1 MEAVESET
9 DFDLA
14 SPYARVRR
22 ALALMVASIV
32 TITLTGVL
40 YLHPELPEF
49 GRSATTTISALQ
61 SAYHVTAVDFVD
73 PATGWVAVDFSSGDF
88 AVLHTT
94 DGGVSWT
101 SQLVGA
107 SDGHPQFMKFFDD
120 GVGVFALT
128 GTVPLLH
135 RTSDGGRTWV
145 SRPAPNVTG
154 TVLSW
159 SFVDSYLG
167 WVLVVRSGL
176 TQRASATLF
185 IIVYGGSRRVAC

>member
-1 MEAVESET
+1 MEAGEAET

-22 ALALMVASIV
+22 ALALMVAAIV
-32 TITLTGVL
+32 TITLTGVR

-94 DGGVSWT
+94 DGGVIWT
-101 SQLVGA
+101 SQLIGA
-107 SDGHPQFMKFFDD
+107 SDGHPHVMKFFED
-120 GVGVFALT
+120 GVGVVALT
-128 GTVPLLH
+128 ATGHLLL
-135 RTSDGGRTWV
+135 RT
-145 SRPAPNVTG
+145 
-154 TVLSW
+154 L
-159 SFVDSYLG
+159 Y
-167 WVLVVRSGL
+167 
-176 TQRASATLF
+176 
-185 IIVYGGSRRVAC
+185 

>member
-40 YLHPELPEF
+40 YLHPELPAF
-49 GRSATTTISALQ
+49 GRSATTTISVLQ

-73 PATGWVAVDFSSGDF
+73 PATGWVAVNFSSGDF
-88 AVLHTT
+88 AVLPTT

-101 SQLVGA
+101 RQLIVA
-107 SDGHPQFMKFFDD
+107 SDGHPQFMKFFHY
-120 GVGVFALT
+120 GARVFALT
-128 GTVPLLH
+128 GSVALLQRCSAAA
-135 RTSDGGRTWV
+135 RT
-145 SRPAPNVTG
+145 
-154 TVLSW
+154 
-159 SFVDSYLG
+159 
-167 WVLVVRSGL
+167 
-176 TQRASATLF
+176 
-185 IIVYGGSRRVAC
+185 RV